1 MGKSRVIE
9 AYDSLSTCSNTKHQ
23 DHKMEELGVGLGEE
37 SNNQQAEA
45 SIQRQGASCRL
56 RIQRTM
62 QFLVHACQCHSANC
76 SLPSCPKMKRVMQH
90 TKGCKRKTSG
100 GCPIC
105 KQFIA
110 LCCLHAKLCQ
120 ENNCQVLFCVYIRR
134 RLDLNSS
141 SSSCVVSCSAG
152 G

>member
-9 AYDSLSTCSNTKHQ
+9 